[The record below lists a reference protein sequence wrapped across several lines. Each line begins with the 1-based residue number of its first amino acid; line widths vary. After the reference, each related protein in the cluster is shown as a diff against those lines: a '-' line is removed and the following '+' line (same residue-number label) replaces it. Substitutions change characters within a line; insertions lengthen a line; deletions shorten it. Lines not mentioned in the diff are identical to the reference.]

1 MRRGREF
8 SVHVAQNVSGVSFG
22 PPGVLLKFGIGFAA
36 SSKSRLRR
44 GSASA
49 SLSVTAGVCDW
60 KEAIGLCVRE
70 VCLKIARQ
78 PAGAL
83 RLQARYRS
91 KCRTVASVVDFYS
104 ITMHKPFL
112 SPTSTQHSDHD
123 MANPNILPLL
133 SIFRPSEAAPSGL
146 PSRGTAA
153 APPLATALGKT
164 LGFRS
169 GLPMPLV
176 PPRWWSARSAS
187 AATSDSAVCSATE
200 NSTFVS
206 SVPRTPSPPPA
217 M

>member
-78 PAGAL
+78 ARWCAAAAG
-83 RLQARYRS
+83 
-91 KCRTVASVVDFYS
+91 SVS
-104 ITMHKPFL
+104 IEVPNRRFQLWIFIQSRCITFPL
-112 SPTSTQHSDHD
+112 PNQHST
-123 MANPNILPLL
+123 L
-133 SIFRPSEAAPSGL
+133 RP
-146 PSRGTAA
+146 
-153 APPLATALGKT
+153 
-164 LGFRS
+164 
-169 GLPMPLV
+169 
-176 PPRWWSARSAS
+176 
-187 AATSDSAVCSATE
+187 
-200 NSTFVS
+200 
-206 SVPRTPSPPPA
+206 
-217 M
+217 